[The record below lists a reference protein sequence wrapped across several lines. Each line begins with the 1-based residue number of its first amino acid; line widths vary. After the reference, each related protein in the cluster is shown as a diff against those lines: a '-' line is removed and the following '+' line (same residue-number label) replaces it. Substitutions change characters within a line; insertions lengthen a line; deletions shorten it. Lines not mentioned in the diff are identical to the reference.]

1 MRADHAKNADDLAPL
16 IAKMFGGQV
25 DSLMKDLL
33 NEGHPTAATPQSSN
47 AWLEPAI
54 REAEKD
60 KARAFR
66 ATRVDLSLERH
77 QATVNS
83 VFVVQLANGK
93 WETIWSDHAIEDG
106 SQARPSAEAN
116 ITGDPQIKSAL
127 ALLKSL
133 GTGGDDQVAQPSAW
147 APPRW
152 PPNKRSTTT
161 SPRSRRRSSANWMA
175 RPSRGDSD
183 AAAHRRGPFAAS
195 QPANR
200 FFTIAR

>member
-133 GTGGDDQVAQPSAW
+133 GTGGDDQVGAAIRMGAATMAAQQTV
-147 APPRW
+147 
-152 PPNKRSTTT
+152 N
-161 SPRSRRRSSANWMA
+161 N
-175 RPSRGDSD
+175 
-183 AAAHRRGPFAAS
+183 HFAAFETPFLRQLDGPPLS
-195 QPANR
+195 WGQ
-200 FFTIAR
+200 